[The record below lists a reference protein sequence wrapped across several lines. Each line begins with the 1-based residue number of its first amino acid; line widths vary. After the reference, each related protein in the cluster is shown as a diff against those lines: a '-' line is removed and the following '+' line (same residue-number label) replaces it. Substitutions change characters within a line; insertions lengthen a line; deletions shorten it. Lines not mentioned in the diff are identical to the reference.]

1 MSNYILFHSLWC
13 NMIIVLF
20 VKTEADEDNTME
32 TMEKEPANN
41 NTMKTEQRK
50 NNTMRT
56 EQRKNNTM
64 ESLETEEV
72 S

>member
-20 VKTEADEDNTME
+20 VKTEADEDNTM
-32 TMEKEPANN
+32 
-41 NTMKTEQRK
+41 KTEQRK

-56 EQRKNNTM
+56 GQRKNNTM